1 MEICARGLEHLA
13 SREVLERRHDEQR
26 TVTDAVLVLQ
36 RNPMA
41 YVNNPPAGSN
51 KDSEDDNTA
60 RNNAIT
66 RMLAIDYSNVTR
78 IAHERALRAAL
89 VDAEEAMTYLRV
101 ST

>member
-13 SREVLERRHDEQR
+13 SREALERRQDEQR

-51 KDSEDDNTA
+51 KDGEDDND
-60 RNNAIT
+60 NNAIT
-66 RMLAIDYSNVTR
+66 RMLAINYSNVTR

-89 VDAEEAMTYLRV
+89 VDAEEAMNYLRV